1 MNTRTGSGSRVFQFS
16 PKRALSSN
24 ERHQALLRCPSLHFL
39 NSAPFASLHA
49 LSQGSSAVG
58 QSPQKLLTSVCLLF
72 YVLSSIFIRQTVC
85 FLKEILTL
93 SLSFQWFPSATEK
106 SSNSAW
112 FTNTTYAQMTSST
125 SPRPTLLTPTLLLYY
140 TELRCDFPKASNS
153 LTSFLQPE
161 CSFPALFIWPPSFPP
176 SSALTWRICS
186 GQFSLTL

>member
-1 MNTRTGSGSRVFQFS
+1 MSLPPLPELSSIRFS
-16 PKRALSSN
+16 PCLKSGLISCWTESSKAS
-24 ERHQALLRCPSLHFL
+24 HQCL
-39 NSAPFASLHA
+39 
-49 LSQGSSAVG
+49 
-58 QSPQKLLTSVCLLF
+58 CLLF

-112 FTNTTYAQMTSST
+112 FTNMTYAQMTSST

-140 TELRCDFPKASNS
+140 TELHCDFLKASNS